1 MKISH
6 TPLADMTGRIYPHL
20 QNADT
25 LRQWS
30 QVATPCKRDAI
41 KAQAS
46 IQRAI
51 DHLHKPGS
59 SLHYL
64 DLSECGLTSLPPFS
78 VWQQLQGITILNINQ
93 NNLPG
98 TELEKLRGMDTL
110 QFLNLSDNPLR
121 DIPAGVLSGQSKL
134 QTLEASGCELQHIPE
149 DILEC
154 AWLDTLSLQ
163 DNPLHALPENM
174 GFAMRNLGELNIQGT
189 EIGQLPDSLAYLGRL
204 IVNR

>member
-1 MKISH
+1 MKIPH
-6 TPLADMTGRIYPHL
+6 TTLTGKTGRICPQH

-30 QVATPCKRDAI
+30 QVATPCNRDAK

-64 DLSECGLTSLPPFS
+64 DLAECGLTSLPPFS
-78 VWQQLQGITILNINQ
+78 VWRQLQGITILNLNRNQ
-93 NNLPG
+93 LPG
-98 TELEKLRGMDTL
+98 TELEKLRGLDTL
-110 QFLNLSDNPLR
+110 QFLNISDNPLR
-121 DIPAGVLSGQSKL
+121 DIPAGVLAGQAKL
-134 QTLEASGCELQHIPE
+134 HTLEASGCELQHIPE
-149 DILEC
+149 DILELV
-154 AWLDTLSLQ
+154 WLGTLSLQ
-163 DNPLHALPENM
+163 DNPLHALPEDM

-189 EIGQLPDSLAYLGRL
+189 EIEQLPDSLANLDRL